1 MSRRL
6 PLPNK
11 TAWLL
16 LVLGAALAAK
26 APAGESPPGTT
37 APLKPAS
44 QAGTTVMTAV
54 KDSPELFL
62 GQAKVYSKVDKLVIT
77 VGEIIN
83 YEIEVQAPKGYD
95 VAIPP
100 PGAQL
105 GEFLIRDWK
114 NPLPET
120 KDDRVVKKFCFQI
133 TSYATGE
140 SSIPPVPVILVKN
153 NKPVAEVLA
162 EEIRVRVAPVSSAE
176 EMEIKDIKPPLPAAF
191 DYKPLLI
198 TGVVLALLI
207 AIGIAVVLVVRRMRR
222 PAVPLPEP
230 LPEPEQLALQEL
242 AELESLG
249 LLQKG
254 EFKEYYTRLSEITRR
269 YLGLRFVIYAL
280 EFTTTETMTALK
292 DKWIEHAA
300 WQMIGQFLTD
310 CDLVKFAKFKPE
322 NKAQTE
328 IMDRSRKI
336 IQITRPSVKEEPA
349 RAAGAQ

>member
-6 PLPNK
+6 PLPGK
-11 TAWLL
+11 KACAL

-26 APAGESPPGTT
+26 APAGESPAGTT
-37 APLKPAS
+37 TPLKPAS

-83 YEIEVQAPKGYD
+83 YEMEVEVPQGYE

-105 GEFLIRDWK
+105 GEFLIRK
-114 NPLPET
+114 YEIPPPQ
-120 KDDRVVKKFCFQI
+120 KKGERAVQKFIFKI

-140 SSIPPVPVILVKN
+140 SSIPPVPVILLKN
-153 NKPVAEVLA
+153 KNPVRAVLA

-176 EMEIKDIKPPLPAAF
+176 EMEIKDIKPPLPAPF

-207 AIGIAVVLVVRRMRR
+207 AIGIAAVLAVRRMRR
-222 PAVPLPEP
+222 PAMPLPEP

-249 LLQKG
+249 LLEKG
-254 EFKEYYTRLSEITRR
+254 EFKEYYARLSEIIRR

-310 CDLVKFAKFKPE
+310 CDLVKFARFKPE

-328 IMDRSRKI
+328 IMGRSRKI

-349 RAAGAQ
+349 RAAGAR